1 MASNNFNTSKSNSAS
16 AAVTGGA
23 DEKASKAVTPDT
35 KPVDE
40 QRQGRGVMAG
50 RGGGAFD
57 TAKTTPDN
65 K

>member
-1 MASNNFNTSKSNSAS
+1 MATNYNGSKSNTG

-23 DEKASKAVTPDT
+23 DDKASKAATPDT

-50 RGGGAFD
+50 RSGGAFD
-57 TAKTTPDN
+57 PAKAPPEN